1 VGAFWGV
8 HKHWLKPVY
17 LSITDGV
24 ALCKFMN
31 AVRQTDRQR
40 ERQTDR
46 HRPVDG
52 VQIRTTSTP
61 QVFRLDRFHC
71 TNKANSSQLHSN
83 NAMSG
88 AQLHISPV
96 LQSRIPE
103 LKGKGRPH
111 SIAKHRVMELIPVLG
126 SQPTGDVSH
135 KPGSR
140 LPLLTARP
148 AVVLTTIKRAATNF
162 TAW

>member
-1 VGAFWGV
+1 VQ
-8 HKHWLKPVY
+8 VY
-17 LSITDGV
+17 ECS
-24 ALCKFMN
+24 K
-31 AVRQTDRQR
+31 TDRQTER
-40 ERQTDR
+40 ETDR

-135 KPGSR
+135 KPGST

-148 AVVLTTIKRAATNF
+148 AVVLTTLKRAATNF